1 MLNFLFKRW
10 TSIMIETANDCY
22 NLKEK
27 YAYLKANNI
36 RCKMK
41 NAGYMGMG
49 ADMGMGMGSTS
60 NIKSVSLEV
69 YYKDVEKTQQ
79 LLNNIK

>member
-1 MLNFLFKRW
+1 
-10 TSIMIETANDCY
+10 MIETANDCY

-41 NAGYMGMG
+41 NAGYMGM
-49 ADMGMGMGSTS
+49 DMGMGMGSTS

-79 LLNNIK
+79 LLNNTKK